1 MARKDLLAMSEYR
14 FLRIASSGEAR
25 ETNERMYNKEHE
37 VVDELII
44 FSSIS

>member
-1 MARKDLLAMSEYR
+1 MAGKDLLAMGEYR

-25 ETNERMYNKEHE
+25 ETTERMYNKEHG

-44 FSSIS
+44 FSGIS